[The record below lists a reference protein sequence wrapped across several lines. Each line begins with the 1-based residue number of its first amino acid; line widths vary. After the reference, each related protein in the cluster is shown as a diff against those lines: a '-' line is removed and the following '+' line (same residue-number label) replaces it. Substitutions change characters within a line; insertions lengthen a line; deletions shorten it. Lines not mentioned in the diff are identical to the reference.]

1 MYLYVKFNILVDALF
16 IDRDTHIDKWC
27 NKKNYK
33 NLVYLHETKDCFACI
48 YHMHGVLKQ
57 QTNHQ
62 PIFMTMT
69 NRNIYYHCIWH
80 HLTRSARLIHGQGVW
95 SDYSIVCNQWSN
107 PANKIKMEEPQRDAL
122 PYCVISVVYWWL
134 MLDHW
139 LPLYWPQLQVKLL
152 WYQEEGVDVWLW
164 AILGKDGDSTLY
176 QVLVTNGSDQ
186 SILCHLTGYI
196 TFMGEWTKSY
206 IFATTSDHFLHDHR
220 LEYIFSH

>member
-1 MYLYVKFNILVDALF
+1 MPCSLTEIHTLTNGAIKRTI
-16 IDRDTHIDKWC
+16 
-27 NKKNYK
+27 K

-139 LPLYWPQLQVKLL
+139 LPLYILPTIASETLVVSQLSRKCP
-152 WYQEEGVDVWLW
+152 
-164 AILGKDGDSTLY
+164 SCSSFTLQY
-176 QVLVTNGSDQ
+176 LYTPR
-186 SILCHLTGYI
+186 
-196 TFMGEWTKSY
+196 
-206 IFATTSDHFLHDHR
+206 R
-220 LEYIFSH
+220 LFSS